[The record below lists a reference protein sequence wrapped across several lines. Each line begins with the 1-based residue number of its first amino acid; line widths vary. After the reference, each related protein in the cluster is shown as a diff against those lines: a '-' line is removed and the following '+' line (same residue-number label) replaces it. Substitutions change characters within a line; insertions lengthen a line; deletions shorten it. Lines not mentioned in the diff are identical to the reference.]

1 MPSAFRFVP
10 RGSGL
15 RGWLLCWLA
24 FGAAICAQA
33 QSVPGNQPAAVP
45 APVAKAQPAPG
56 NQQVLYDRY
65 IRVSVPAEWQEKRSW
80 ELGEDRSLPLYNP
93 STEAVVFVW
102 GFDRPPYRS
111 GYIESLASG
120 DRLSRRLE
128 MDLSLW
134 SAEASRYYAM
144 VSGGFMMR
152 STAHAVTV
160 GPSLRP
166 GEVHYLGKL
175 KAGRAELDVVEYIS
189 DTKVDEAFANK
200 YKMRPEL
207 VGSRAQILFGQATFG
222 HGTQGYTLVACRF
235 TTQPEDTSWVQP
247 LVENV
252 EPVGKAEREKGA
264 AAEHIRDQLS
274 HADAVIQDH
283 RYASALALLQAVV
296 ERDPQNDNALTLQ
309 GEALLRLRNLAEAE
323 TALQQAVTVNPN
335 NDRAHFLLGAALWEE
350 KKHDQAMAEWKLVQR
365 ISPLY
370 PEIEEVL
377 LQKSAQHPVAA
388 TEKQP

>member
-10 RGSGL
+10 RGSVL

-24 FGAAICAQA
+24 FGATIFAQA
-33 QSVPGNQPAAVP
+33 QSVPGNQPAAAP
-45 APVAKAQPAPG
+45 ASVAKTETAPSD
-56 NQQVLYDRY
+56 QQVLYDRY
-65 IRVSVPAEWQEKRSW
+65 IKVTVPAEWQEKRSW

-93 STEAVVFVW
+93 NTEAVVFVW
-102 GFDRPPYRS
+102 GFDRPLYRS

-160 GPSLRP
+160 GPSLRS
-166 GEVHYLGKL
+166 GEVHYLRKM
-175 KAGRAELDVVEYIS
+175 KAGRAELDVVEYVS
-189 DTKVDEAFANK
+189 DAKVDEAFANK

-207 VGSRAQILFGQATFG
+207 VGSQAQILFGQATFG

-235 TTQPEDTSWVQP
+235 TTQPKDTSWVQP

-274 HADAVIQDH
+274 HAEAVIQDH
-283 RYASALALLQAVV
+283 RYGPALALLQTV
-296 ERDPQNDNALTLQ
+296 PQGAENDNALMLI
-309 GEALLRLRNLAEAE
+309 GEALLHLGKLGEAE
-323 TALQQAVTVNPN
+323 TFLRKAIAVNPN
-335 NDRAHFLLGAALWEE
+335 NDRAHFLLGAVLWEE

-377 LQKSAQHPVAA
+377 LQKSAQHPEAA